1 MKSDDL
7 YRMAFSQKRSPRS
20 DAYKAGVLALLQH
33 KLDNADLVNPYRPGT
48 AESDAW
54 FAGVDEGHFI
64 IRRHEMSL

>member
-7 YRMAFSQKRSPRS
+7 YRMAFAQPRSPRS
-20 DAYKAGVLALLQH
+20 DAYKSGVLALLQH
-33 KLDNADLVNPYRPGT
+33 KLDDADLFNPYTPGT

-64 IRRHEMSL
+64 MRRYEMSL